1 MRLDLQG
8 REWKEMGIYLNP
20 PSDGF
25 KAILKRGM
33 YVDKSELIAYTNS
46 VMESDRMLTCFS
58 RPRRFGK
65 SFSARMLSAYYSRE
79 ADSEGLLENLKIA
92 HDKDGRFHEYLNQ
105 CDVLFLDVTS
115 FISTAEDIEETV
127 NDIQKDVIEELKE
140 NFPGCIR
147 DDVKALSKALLQV
160 NAKTGKKFF
169 VIIDE
174 WDALFREAKTNEK
187 VQHAYIQLLRSLF
200 KSSQTA
206 QMIKGAYMTGIL
218 PIKKYGT
225 QSALTDFCEF
235 TMLEPGALAEFAG
248 FTEEEVKS
256 LCSEYGLD
264 FAKARRWYDGYYFD
278 NTRHIYNPK
287 SIMEAVINR
296 KFNNY
301 WTQTETYE
309 SLRTYIDLN
318 FDGLKDAIVD
328 MLGGQRLRID
338 TGTFQNDMT
347 SMSSG
352 DDVFT
357 LLVHLGYLAY
367 DSDRKEVFIPN
378 EEVREE
384 FIRAVKNGRR
394 QELVKA
400 IRRSDRMLDATL
412 QMDADTVAEILE
424 EVHGTSTSP
433 QNYNNEQALRSVVIM
448 AYLSCMDHYLKFEEL
463 ASGKGYSNLLFVP
476 DKISRKPALI
486 VELKWDKSAEGAVTQ
501 MKERN
506 YIQFARQ
513 FGYDGE
519 VLLVGINYSTKTKKH
534 SCVIEKMRLS
544 E

>member
-1 MRLDLQG
+1 
-8 REWKEMGIYLNP
+8 MGIYLNP

-79 ADSEGLLENLKIA
+79 GDSECLFEDLKIA
-92 HDKDGRFHEYLNQ
+92 RDKNGSFHEYLNQ
-105 CDVLFLDVTS
+105 YDVLFLDISS
-115 FISTAEDIEETV
+115 FISTAEVIEETV

-140 NFPGCIR
+140 TFPGCIK
-147 DDVKALSKALLQV
+147 DDVRALSKALLQV
-160 NAKTGKKFF
+160 CAKTGKKFF
-169 VIIDE
+169 IIIDE

-206 QMIKGAYMTGIL
+206 QMVGGAYMAGIL

-235 TMLEPGALAEFAG
+235 TMLEPGPLAELAG
-248 FTEEEVKS
+248 FTEQEVRN
-256 LCSEYGLD
+256 LCGEYGLD

-287 SIMEAVINR
+287 SIMEAVINQ
-296 KFNNY
+296 KFSNY

-309 SLRTYIDLN
+309 SLRAYIDLN

-347 SMSSG
+347 SMSSR

-367 DSDRKEVFIPN
+367 DSGRKEVYIPN

-400 IRRSDRMLDATL
+400 VRRSDRLLDATL
-412 QMDADTVAEILE
+412 QMDADVVAEILE
-424 EVHGTSTSP
+424 EVHGLNTSP
-433 QNYNNEQALRSVVIM
+433 QNYNNEQALRSVVVM
-448 AYLSCMDHYLKFEEL
+448 AYLSCIDHYLKFEEL
-463 ASGKGYSNLLFVP
+463 ASGKGYSDLLFVP
-476 DKISRKPALI
+476 DKTSGKPALI
-486 VELKWDKSAEGAVTQ
+486 VELKWDKSAKSAVEQIKQRDYT
-501 MKERN
+501 
-506 YIQFARQ
+506 QFARQ
-513 FGYDGE
+513 FGYEGE
-519 VLLVGINYSTKTKKH
+519 ILLIGINYSTKTKKH
-534 SCVIEKMRLS
+534 SCKIEKM
-544 E
+544 